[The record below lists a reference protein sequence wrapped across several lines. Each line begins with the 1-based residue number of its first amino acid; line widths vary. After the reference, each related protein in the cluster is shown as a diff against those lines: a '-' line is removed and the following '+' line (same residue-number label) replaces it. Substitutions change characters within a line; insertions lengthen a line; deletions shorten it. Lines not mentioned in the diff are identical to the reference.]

1 MALDIEGSL
10 CLQLNQSN
18 LNSQQVQIQTAAVT
32 FCCCSIQPFAQVL
45 NVVIKSNAWQCCR
58 TLTNATGSV

>member
-18 LNSQQVQIQTAAVT
+18 LHSQQAEIQGVAGA
-32 FCCCSIQPFAQVL
+32 FCCSSAQQFAQVL
-45 NVVIKSNAWQCCR
+45 NVAIKSYTYQCCK
-58 TLTNATGSV
+58 TFTNDTVSA